1 MRGLASLLPG
11 FQHGAGHIGKM
22 MEFMK
27 KDPETGIETLSPS
40 AGYGGMGRK
49 GWLYNQMK
57 LRSALPPQ
65 IVAPA
70 LFDEVAGE
78 IRIPDVLHLDEMIE
92 AKKVKARGHE
102 EAAKRMGLSAR
113 ARGISSTPRS
123 PQYMPM
129 QHNDIVGNPMIDR
142 PSDPTKAKYVPGFL
156 DSEGKFLN
164 RTDAAER
171 AIATGQ
177 VTEGSLRRNVGAHSP
192 WLNLD
197 SFDMRD
203 MRGERGWHT
212 LSPSAWENMVEKVG
226 DRDNLKIR
234 MSDHLN
240 IVPNRP
246 SWWQK
251 QNLPPGRDSWW
262 ERVAKQGT
270 KKGVQSGLPLIGAF
284 IDLLLTPE
292 KSGAGT
298 VTRNKFTNEEM
309 QKLMEANDDLTRQRD
324 SVIGFDSA
332 VDRISNMPHSRVY
345 PRAY

>member
-1 MRGLASLLPG
+1 MKGLAGLLPG

-92 AKKVKARGHE
+92 AKKAKAT
-102 EAAKRMGLSAR
+102 AALKEISAMGRVDPNL
-113 ARGISSTPRS
+113 GK
-123 PQYMPM
+123 PQWMPM

-156 DSEGKFLN
+156 DSEGKFLD

-292 KSGAGT
+292 ESGAGT

>member
-1 MRGLASLLPG
+1 MSRGLASLLPG
-11 FQHGAGHIGKM
+11 FQHGGGHIEKLLG
-22 MEFMK
+22 FMK
-27 KDPETGIETLSPS
+27 KNPVTGIETLSPS

-92 AKKVKARGHE
+92 GKKVKAR
-102 EAAKRMGLSAR
+102 AFLKKMRAMGR
-113 ARGISSTPRS
+113 ADLGE
-123 PQYMPM
+123 PQWMPM

-156 DSEGKFLN
+156 DSEGKFLD
-164 RTDAAER
+164 RTDAAKR

-240 IVPNRP
+240 IEPNRP

-284 IDLLLTPE
+284 IDLLFTPE
-292 KSGAGT
+292 ESGAGT

>member
-1 MRGLASLLPG
+1 MKGLAGLLPG

-92 AKKVKARGHE
+92 AKEVKARGHQK
-102 EAAKRMGLSAR
+102 AAK
-113 ARGISSTPRS
+113 ARGVDLGTTDLGNR
-123 PQYMPM
+123 YMPM

-142 PSDPTKAKYVPGFL
+142 PSDPTKAKYVQGFL
-156 DSEGKFLN
+156 DSEGKFLD

-240 IVPNRP
+240 IEPNRP

-284 IDLLLTPE
+284 IDLLFTPE
-292 KSGAGT
+292 ESGAGT